1 MNALDGTIEE
11 KNKELLQLQ
20 DERVALEKR
29 TEGTY
34 SPEWNEW

>member
-11 KNKELLQLQ
+11 KKKELLQLQ
-20 DERVALEKR
+20 DERMALEKR
-29 TEGTY
+29 IEGTY